1 MITTILDYVRQI
13 LTKPGI
19 ILRREKD
26 GKSLRQGEQN
36 SQQCAAITFAWYN
49 VVPSITEEFTGHVMS
64 MDHMENIVS
73 GVSVFPECFS
83 WVWFTK
89 STKSGQLFYTWARDC
104 LLDEPCAQLAKMQ
117 GTFFSLNFELFR
129 NRFGFFFS
137 KCLEPKSKSKQK

>member
-49 VVPSITEEFTGHVMS
+49 VVSSITEEFTGHVMS

-104 LLDEPCAQLAKMQ
+104 LLDESMCSASKNA
-117 GTFFSLNFELFR
+117 GHI
-129 NRFGFFFS
+129 FFF
-137 KCLEPKSKSKQK
+137 KL